1 MTKSPDSPDG
11 RIEQL
16 EEENREL
23 RERLRAIEETI
34 GETEEIHSPDN
45 DEGDVPVSRR
55 GIMTALAGA
64 GILGVGA
71 TGTAS
76 ASSDIMGNSY
86 SGNPGTALE
95 LEETSSSGYSYG
107 LKGIVNSSSG
117 RGVFGYAKNS
127 SGSSYGVYGI
137 TDSTDGKAL
146 YGNAT
151 ASTGPTEG
159 LQGRSQSDEG
169 TGVLGDVTASTGST
183 VGVKGESFSD
193 QGTGVY
199 GEGKSSS
206 GTTYGV
212 RGDVQSSDGY
222 GLYTPN
228 DAKVEQDLEVN
239 GTISTTNGDLEVE
252 GTKHFVQ
259 AVETVDGPKEVVYTS
274 VEAGTPCTET
284 SGVAEME
291 DGLALIELPDHF
303 GLVTSEDEDLTVQ
316 VTAYAEESVRPQV
329 VDRSTN
335 QISVKDF
342 GDGSADYSFAYTVK
356 GVRKGFEDQET
367 LRDA

>member
-1 MTKSPDSPDG
+1 MSEDTESTQN
-11 RIEQL
+11 RIKQL
-16 EEENREL
+16 EEENKEL
-23 RERLRAIEETI
+23 EQRLSTIEKAIN
-34 GETEEIHSPDN
+34 EIDSKDYSDEHDN
-45 DEGDVPVSRR
+45 NIVTSRR
-55 GIMTALAGA
+55 GTLTGLAGL
-64 GILGVGA
+64 GILGLGA

-76 ASSDIMGNSY
+76 ANDSIVGETY
-86 SGNPGTALE
+86 SGQPGTLLE
-95 LEETSSSGYSYG
+95 LKEESSSGYTYA
-107 LKGIVNSSSG
+107 LKGISDSSNG
-117 RGVFGYAKNS
+117 RGVFGYATSN
-127 SGSSYGVYGI
+127 SGSAFGVYGI
-137 TDSTDGKAL
+137 TESEDGKAL
-146 YGNAT
+146 YGKAT

-169 TGVLGDVTASTGST
+169 TGVLGDAPASTGPT
-183 VGVKGESFSD
+183 VGVKGESSSD

-199 GEGKSSS
+199 GEAKSSS

-228 DAKVEQDLEVN
+228 DAKVDQDLEVD

-274 VEAGTPCTET
+274 VEAGTPRTET

-291 DGLALIELPDHF
+291 DSLALIGLPEHF

-316 VTAYAEESVRPQV
+316 VTAYAEESVQPQV

-335 QISVKDF
+335 QITVKDF
-342 GDGSADYSFAYTVK
+342 GDGPADYAFAYTVK
-356 GVRKGFEDQET
+356 GARKGFEDQET